1 MQILRKPLTEPNL
14 ACLQHNTTIAAFPT
28 FKIKLPQCNHD
39 RCPPNLHAAAIYSA
53 STRLLGPD
61 ICPSSPI
68 GQQAIR
74 SAGPSVLVCNP
85 FFPQGQGTTTILC
98 STSSESR
105 HDRCRRP
112 ISRAYC
118 RSVPVLSAE
127 SLRTAARYATPP
139 APAASPVLVP
149 HRQCFLPKGLTGPT
163 TFVTFASSC
172 HATASPLSYT

>member
-85 FFPQGQGTTTILC
+85 FPPPRDKEQLHYNSMQYFIRVETRWL
-98 STSSESR
+98 STSNIACLLPIRPSSLCGESPN
-105 HDRCRRP
+105 RR
-112 ISRAYC
+112 
-118 RSVPVLSAE
+118 
-127 SLRTAARYATPP
+127 SLR
-139 APAASPVLVP
+139 
-149 HRQCFLPKGLTGPT
+149 RQPLRPRQY
-163 TFVTFASSC
+163 SYR
-172 HATASPLSYT
+172 TASVSYQKA